1 MAVTLLLRPSMLLRL
16 GLLTLSSAVLASA
29 QEPKPNTLRDLS
41 ASMEALSRKVS
52 HGVVQI
58 FSTGYSFNDESDAT
72 NTSSL
77 IARQR
82 SSGSG
87 VIVTEDGY
95 IVTNSHV
102 VQSARRVQ
110 VQLSYG
116 TSTVEG
122 TTRVTRKARLMD
134 AKVVGLDREADL
146 AVIKID
152 MKALPHLPF
161 GDSEQL
167 KQGQV
172 VLAVG
177 NPLGL
182 ENSVSMGIVSSTG
195 RQIKTDDPMSYI
207 QTDASINPGNSGGPL
222 LDTEGRVIGINTFIY
237 TQSGGSEGI
246 GFAIPSNLVKTVY
259 GQIRKSGHV
268 HRGEIGVRVQSVTPE
283 LAQGLDL
290 QQDYGVLLA
299 DVTPEGP
306 GDDAGLKVGDIILT
320 VDGRTL
326 LNARQFELELYRR
339 PVGDKI
345 ALSLLRG
352 TEKTYATV
360 EVEEREGDPQRFA
373 DMVTPEKNTIAKLG
387 ILGIA
392 IDKEVSVL
400 LPELRKKYGVVVA
413 ARSQNAPYSGTG
425 SLQAGDVIYSVNN
438 TPVASIEALKQ
449 VLDSL
454 NDGDAAVVQVERDNK
469 LMFLVLELQ

>member
-1 MAVTLLLRPSMLLRL
+1 MLLRL
-16 GLLTLSSAVLASA
+16 AFLSLCLCFPAQA
-29 QEPKPNTLRDLS
+29 QEAKPNALRDLS
-41 ASMEALSRKVS
+41 AAMEGISGRVS

-82 SSGSG
+82 STGSG
-87 VIVTEDGY
+87 VILSEDGY
-95 IVTNSHV
+95 IVTNAHV

-110 VQLSYG
+110 VQLAFG
-116 TSTVEG
+116 TPSGEG
-122 TTRVTRKARLMD
+122 AARFIRKPRLME
-134 AKVVGLDREADL
+134 AKVIGLDREADL
-146 AVIKID
+146 AVIKIE
-152 MKALPHLPF
+152 MTALPHLSF

-195 RQIKTDDPMSYI
+195 RQIKPDDPMSYI

-222 LDTEGRVIGINTFIY
+222 LDTEGRVVGINTFIY

-259 GQIRKSGHV
+259 SQLRKDGHV

-290 QQDYGVLLA
+290 QQDFGVLLA
-299 DVTPEGP
+299 DITPEGP
-306 GDDAGLKVGDIILT
+306 GDDAGLKVGDIVLT
-320 VDGRTL
+320 IDGRQIQ
-326 LNARQFELELYRR
+326 NARQFELELYRR
-339 PVGDKI
+339 PLGDK
-345 ALSLLRG
+345 LVLQLLRG
-352 TEKTYATV
+352 TERTNATV
-360 EVEEREGDPQRFA
+360 EVEERPGDPQRFA
-373 DMVTPEKNTIAKLG
+373 DMVTPEKNTVARLG
-387 ILGIA
+387 ILGVA
-392 IDKEVSVL
+392 IDKQTADL
-400 LPELRKKYGVVVA
+400 LPDLRKKYGVIVA
-413 ARSQNAPYSGTG
+413 ARSQTAPYSGTG
-425 SLQAGDVIYSVNN
+425 ALQPGDVIYSVNN
-438 TPVASIEALKQ
+438 TPVASIEVLKE
-449 VLDSL
+449 VLDRL
-454 NDGDAAVVQVERDNK
+454 KDGDVTVVQVERDGK
-469 LMFLVLELQ
+469 LMFLVMELQ

>member
-1 MAVTLLLRPSMLLRL
+1 MRLPLCLLFVSAALPAPAQTTKLNALR
-16 GLLTLSSAVLASA
+16 
-29 QEPKPNTLRDLS
+29 ELS
-41 ASMEALSRKVS
+41 AAMEALSRSVS
-52 HGVVQI
+52 GGVVQI
-58 FSTGYSFNDESDAT
+58 FSTGYAFNEESDAT

-87 VIVTEDGY
+87 VIVSEDGY

-116 TSTVEG
+116 TTTLEAG
-122 TTRVTRKARLMD
+122 TRVNRKARLID

-146 AVIKID
+146 AVIKIE
-152 MKALPHLPF
+152 MNALPHLSF
-161 GDSEQL
+161 SDSEKL
-167 KQGQV
+167 KQGQI

-177 NPLGL
+177 NPFGL
-182 ENSVSMGIVSSTG
+182 DNSVSMGIVSSIG
-195 RQIKTDDPMSYI
+195 RQIKADDPLSYI

-222 LDTEGRVIGINTFIY
+222 LDTEGHVVGINTFIY
-237 TQSGGSEGI
+237 TQSGGNEGI
-246 GFAIPSNLVKTVY
+246 GFAIPSNLVKSVY
-259 GQIRKSGHV
+259 AQIRKSGHV
-268 HRGEIGVRVQSVTPE
+268 HRGEIGARVQSVTPE

-290 QQDYGVLLA
+290 QQDFGVLIS

-306 GDDAGLKVGDIILT
+306 AADAGLKVGDIILT
-320 VDGRTL
+320 VDSRPMQ
-326 LNARQFELELYRR
+326 NARQFELDLYRR

-345 ALSLLRG
+345 AMQLLRG
-352 TEKTYATV
+352 TERTNATV
-360 EVEEREGDPQRFA
+360 EVEEREGDIHRLA
-373 DMVTPEKNTIAKLG
+373 DMVTPEANTIARLG

-392 IDKEVSVL
+392 IDKQTAEL
-400 LPELRKKYGVVVA
+400 LPDLRKKYGVVVA

-425 SLQAGDVIYSVNN
+425 SLQAGDVIYSLNN
-438 TPVASIEALKQ
+438 TPVATIEALKQ

-454 NDGDAAVVQVERDNK
+454 KEGDDAVVQIERDSK